1 MAARIT
7 NAAVTREEDKQD
19 GGEKLPK
26 PDARKL
32 KPALTP
38 APRFATHGGSWFV

>member
-7 NAAVTREEDKQD
+7 NVAVTREEDKQD
-19 GGEKLPK
+19 GGERFPK

-32 KPALTP
+32 KSALTP
-38 APRFATHGGSWFV
+38 AP